1 MSGIQFA
8 ASNPPSP
15 SFQKG
20 SDNFYIGPG
29 AGPTSVTG
37 FFNGI
42 DPPAGGFAVMENK
55 ATQGPS
61 IRLFEN
67 TSSLNDFL
75 ELRYGKGNTIYENLQ
90 NITGSDDIAVTNLT
104 PEWISLSDL
113 YYHFDAGF
121 LPSYMS
127 GSSTWYNLSP
137 GNNSTLFGTIRPAA
151 VANIFDPADS
161 GSLVFN
167 GSNRD
172 IDMNLTN
179 NSRFQSS
186 FTLSFWVDNNGNTNS
201 GRILD
206 KADAVTGTGHNGIS
220 VYTAASGTGRFLVYT
235 VIDNTITEFN
245 ANLFLDGEWNKIDIV
260 FTNTDITLYK
270 NGASGQV
277 KTNLSNL
284 SNITAANPLYIGS
297 HDSTSNFYNG
307 KIAIASMYTRAL
319 SGTEINS
326 NYNLQKVRFGKT

>member
-1 MSGIQFA
+1 
-8 ASNPPSP
+8 
-15 SFQKG
+15 
-20 SDNFYIGPG
+20 
-29 AGPTSVTG
+29 
-37 FFNGI
+37 
-42 DPPAGGFAVMENK
+42 MENK

-75 ELRYGKGNTIYENLQ
+75 DNKYGKGNTIYENLQ

-151 VANIFDPADS
+151 VANIFDPAYS

-172 IDMNLTN
+172 VDMNLTSN
-179 NSRFQSS
+179 TNFQKS
-186 FTLSFWVDNNGNTNS
+186 FTLSFWVDNNGNINS

-206 KADAVTGTGHNGIS
+206 KADAVTGTGHNGLS
-220 VYTAASGTGRFLVYT
+220 VYTAVEGTGRFTVYT
-235 VIDNTITEFN
+235 VIDNTVTKFD
-245 ANLFLDGEWNKIDIV
+245 ANIFDDGVWNKIDIV

-277 KTNLSNL
+277 ETNLSNL

-297 HDSTSNFYNG
+297 HDATSNFYNG
-307 KIAIASMYTRAL
+307 KIAIASMYARAL

-326 NYNLQKVRFGKT
+326 NYNLQKERFKPA

>member
-8 ASNPPSP
+8 SSNPPSP

-20 SDNFYIGPG
+20 SNNFYIGPG
-29 AGPTSVTG
+29 AGPTSITG
-37 FFNGI
+37 FWNGI

-75 ELRYGKGNTIYENLQ
+75 GLKYAQGDTIYENLQ
-90 NITGSDDIAVTNLT
+90 RTKAIDDIAVINLT

-113 YYHFDAGF
+113 FYHFDAGF

-127 GSSTWYNLSP
+127 GSGTWYNLSP
-137 GNNSTLFGTIRPAA
+137 GNNATTFGTIRPAA
-151 VANIFDPADS
+151 VADIFDPADS

-172 IDMNLTN
+172 VDMNLTN

-186 FTLSFWVDNNGNTNS
+186 FTLSFWIDNNGNTSN

-220 VYTAASGTGRFLVYT
+220 VYTAIEGTGRFTVYT
-235 VIDNTITEFN
+235 VIDNTVTKFD
-245 ANLFLDGEWNKIDIV
+245 ANVFDDGEWNKIDIV

-270 NGASGQV
+270 NGASGQD

-297 HDSTSNFYNG
+297 HDATSNFYNG
-307 KIAIASMYTRAL
+307 KIAMASMYTRAL

-326 NYNLQKVRFGKT
+326 NYNLQKVRFGIT